1 MKNTS
6 PFRQILA
13 AFFAVLTAIAF
24 APLAHPQEN
33 LNVGLSITALDDDEG
48 ELLAWYPSAS
58 PEKEFHLDPFKVTVA
73 LDGKPAAGKYPVIL
87 FSHGVAGHARN
98 HWQTA
103 ADLARAG
110 NIVLAP
116 QHESDWHPSLATR
129 VENRAAELRAA
140 LARIKNHPALRKIA
154 DATKIGAVGYSLGG
168 MSVLFLAGG
177 APSIKIIR
185 THCARENRMRDPEVC
200 ITPWWRKA
208 YNIAAALLRGDKP
221 FFNLP
226 EPTPLKAVAL
236 AAPVGVLFGPNSFEK
251 VDAAISIHRFG
262 DDRVVRHPFHA
273 EHLRGLLKVRDDD
286 YHVHDRRGILRLS
299 AAIRRRKLHN
309 WTRKSKPPSPT
320 RRDSTGMNSS
330 PKSTAKWRIF
340 SGGHSPAINHFPPAA
355 RICGKRITS
364 RMDGWSVKSIT
375 NRSTPIPPPALGGR
389 PYCSART

>member
-1 MKNTS
+1 MKNTP

-13 AFFAVLTAIAF
+13 AFFAVFTAIAF
-24 APLAHPQEN
+24 APSAHPQEN
-33 LNVGLSITALDDDEG
+33 LNVGLSITTLDDDEG
-48 ELLAWYPSAS
+48 KLFAWYPSAS
-58 PEKEFHLDPFKVTVA
+58 PEKEFYLHPFKITVA

-87 FSHGVAGHARN
+87 FSHGVAGQARN

-103 ADLARAG
+103 TDLARTG

-140 LARIKNHPALRKIA
+140 LARMKNHPALREIA

-185 THCARENRMRDPEVC
+185 THCAKENRMRDPEVC

-208 YNIAAALLRGDKP
+208 YNIAAALWRGDKP

-262 DDRVVRHPFHA
+262 NDRVVRHPFHA

-286 YHVHDRRGILRLS
+286 YHVHDKAGHFAFVSRYPEEEIAKLDEEKQAALADPPGFNRDEFIAEINRKMADFFRRS
-299 AAIRRRKLHN
+299 FADN
-309 WTRKSKPPSPT
+309 
-320 RRDSTGMNSS
+320 
-330 PKSTAKWRIF
+330 
-340 SGGHSPAINHFPPAA
+340 
-355 RICGKRITS
+355 
-364 RMDGWSVKSIT
+364 
-375 NRSTPIPPPALGGR
+375 
-389 PYCSART
+389 